1 MPEDTVPKSYD
12 FFAGS
17 APSVHR
23 PKIPL
28 APIRPTNFA
37 FYGDDRID
45 KYHWLANNVSTDPA
59 VMQYI
64 DVSGG
69 FLLFAHRSILID
81 ATFIPML
88 RLNAGGKRLYDP
100 DLERHVEHAD

>member
-64 DVSGG
+64 DAENAYTTQILSDT
-69 FLLFAHRSILID
+69 LNMQTDFA
-81 ATFIPML
+81 ML
-88 RLNAGGKRLYDP
+88 
-100 DLERHVEHAD
+100 HAIRFSKEVQKAPLH